1 MFLNIK
7 NKVKGNLIQM
17 YNLYIKINF
26 YIRKCWSM
34 DKLEQITTL
43 LKKNGINA
51 VAKQLKIKKAD
62 IYNFLKNNG
71 LVYEDGEVKPMT
83 NNKNEM
89 AVTKTNVIQKD
100 NKSINNK
107 PPENIVQK
115 YNKDIDINTLN
126 ELISMIEPLRE
137 IIQKNNQSKN
147 IIEIERKELKPKSI
161 TEFKQK
167 LFKVDVDV
175 LEDWNKFVAD
185 NKQYKV
191 QNLVSMAL
199 EEFLEKYK

>member
-1 MFLNIK
+1 VFLNIK

>member
-1 MFLNIK
+1 
-7 NKVKGNLIQM
+7 
-17 YNLYIKINF
+17 
-26 YIRKCWSM
+26 M